1 MSKTYC
7 AGVVALS
14 VLLAGVSLDHSFAK
28 GNSGGSSSATHSEN
42 HAPASSAPAKP
53 STPSVNSAPAK
64 PTTPSLNAAP
74 SQESARP
81 AAAPPSPAARTPRI
95 EPSGNEPKSLPIA
108 VLASPAVVE
117 AKANMA
123 ADGTALRV
131 AHAQV
136 RSAVEI
142 LAAATM
148 ALVANPNDAS
158 LIAKQAAAYNAAKVA
173 KAAEAAADKAAAFH
187 REALK
192 TAVAQALAAISAT

>member
-7 AGVVALS
+7 AGVVGLG
-14 VLLAGVSLDHSFAK
+14 VLLAGVSLNHSFAK
-28 GNSGGSSSATHSEN
+28 GNSAGSSSATHSEN
-42 HAPASSAPAKP
+42 HAATSSAPAKP
-53 STPSVNSAPAK
+53 STPSVNSSPAK

-74 SQESARP
+74 P
-81 AAAPPSPAARTPRI
+81 PPSVRTPKI

-108 VLASPAVVE
+108 VLANPAVVA

-136 RSAVEI
+136 RSAVEV

-148 ALVANPNDAS
+148 ALVANPNDVG
-158 LIAKQAAAYNAAKVA
+158 LIAKQAAAYAAAKIA
-173 KAAEAAADKAAAFH
+173 KAAEAAANKAAAVH

-192 TAVAQALAAISAT
+192 NAVAQALAAISAT